1 MTHAEPQ
8 DIRLSLE
15 SESGLPP
22 FMMKGEPPM
31 NPLMMGEAPMNPL
44 MMAGEDMEG
53 MLKAPNMPAASPLGE
68 LADPLGV
75 AMSPHLT
82 TPAWGHASEQGANR
96 PAPGGRGSGILGGLS
111 QVDQWAWEVG
121 SEAGSM
127 PSVWSAATTSVQS
140 SSLKSRIATASG
152 DGLIPGLIEGQRL
165 SYVKPTI
172 VPTVGGR
179 VVVGLRKQVPQGFWE
194 LIGIVMVNG
203 PKQVKLKPTGIKKGK
218 KLCIEV
224 PPGLVLGDY
233 DVRLSFDGKILHGAI
248 PLAIRDG
255 EEVEDAIDDE
265 D

>member
-1 MTHAEPQ
+1 
-8 DIRLSLE
+8 
-15 SESGLPP
+15 
-22 FMMKGEPPM
+22 MMGEPPM
-31 NPLMMGEAPMNPL
+31 NPLMME
-44 MMAGEDMEG
+44 MAASEDVEG
-53 MLKAPNMPAASPLGE
+53 MLKAPKMPGASPIGE

-82 TPAWGHASEQGANR
+82 TPAWG
-96 PAPGGRGSGILGGLS
+96 PAPEGATRTPAGGRGSGILGGLS

-140 SSLKSRIATASG
+140 SSLKSRIATATG

-165 SYVKPTI
+165 SYVKPTS
-172 VPTVGGR
+172 VPTAGGR

-194 LIGIVMVNG
+194 RIGIVMVNG

-224 PPGLVLGDY
+224 PPGLALGDY

-255 EEVEDAIDDE
+255 EEVEDEVDDE